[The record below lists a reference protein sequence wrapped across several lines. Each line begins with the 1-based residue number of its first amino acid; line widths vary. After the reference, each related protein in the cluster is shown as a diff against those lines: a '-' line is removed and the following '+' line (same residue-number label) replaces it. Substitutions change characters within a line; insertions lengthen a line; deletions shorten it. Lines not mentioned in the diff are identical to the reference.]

1 MRKMYSKRR
10 RTRAKPGTAL
20 SAGLF
25 SLLACTNVIIPPP
38 EPLEPQAV
46 FILDHGRHASL
57 VLPAQSS
64 GIVRYA
70 YGDWKY
76 YAEAE
81 TGFAEASA
89 AVLLP
94 TTAGLGRRELA
105 QPPTIG
111 GVRRAIRLG
120 VEEVHEVIVEWPA
133 IEQLREE
140 LDSIFQANEETQ
152 IYNASYDLE
161 FVRHP
166 RPYTIFQNSNWMV
179 VEWLRQLGCQVYGFL
194 LTSKWRVEPPGE
206 M

>member
-1 MRKMYSKRR
+1 MCLNRL

-25 SLLACTNVIIPPP
+25 SVLACTNVIVPPP
-38 EPLEPQAV
+38 EPLEPQRV

-57 VLPAQSS
+57 VLPAQGS

-81 TGFAEASA
+81 TGLAEASA
-89 AVLLP
+89 AALLP
-94 TTAGLGRRELA
+94 TDAGLGRRVLA
-105 QPPTIG
+105 EPPTTG
-111 GVRRAIRLG
+111 GVNRAFRSG
-120 VEEVHEVIVEWPA
+120 VEQVHEVIVDWSA
-133 IEQLREE
+133 IAQLREE
-140 LDSIFQANEETQ
+140 LDSIFEANEDTR

-166 RPYTIFQNSNWMV
+166 RQYTIFRNSNWMV
-179 VEWLRQLGCQVYGFL
+179 VDWLRQLGCRIYGFL

-206 M
+206 E